1 VPKGS
6 KWSGAGAEPQPKSIP
21 EHSRRAII
29 PRLLRDG
36 VLKLSRD
43 DLFKT
48 AEDAGD
54 LHVST
59 TQGAKHGHLL

>member
-1 VPKGS
+1 LVGARLEVQVPEGS
-6 KWSGAGAEPQPKSIP
+6 KWSGAGTEPEPKRIP

-36 VLKLSRD
+36 VLELGWA
-43 DLFKT
+43 DLFKA

-59 TQGAKHGHLL
+59 A